1 MITLIAR
8 LSKEIHNNLSSSQI
22 LDLLQWLNVN
32 LSVSGTLLPLK
43 AILSGMKSSEVI
55 EHVSPFI
62 IEMFESTIS
71 KQLRG
76 RKASEELFELY
87 FLALELSDT
96 LASAL
101 YDFKIVKRAAKFCK
115 KSAALFPVSLYCRW
129 AKFSCSVY
137 YDLRR

>member
-1 MITLIAR
+1 VTMLIAR
-8 LSKEIHNNLSSSQI
+8 ISKEIHNNLFSSQI
-22 LDLLQWLNVN
+22 LDLLRWLNAN
-32 LSVSGTLLPLK
+32 LAVSGTLLPLK
-43 AILSGMKSSEVI
+43 AILSGMNSSEVI

-76 RKASEELFELY
+76 KKATEELFELY

-115 KSAALFPVSLYCRW
+115 KSAALFPVSFRCSC
-129 AKFSCSVY
+129 AKCSYNVY